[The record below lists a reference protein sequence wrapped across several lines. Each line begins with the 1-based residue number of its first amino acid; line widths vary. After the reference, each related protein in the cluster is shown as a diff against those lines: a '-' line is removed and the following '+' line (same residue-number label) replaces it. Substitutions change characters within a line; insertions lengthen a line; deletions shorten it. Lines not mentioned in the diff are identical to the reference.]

1 MVKLKV
7 NDYCEFPTQLN
18 LKEYSRQ
25 YLRKQEST
33 KIIEEEE

>member
-1 MVKLKV
+1 MMKLKV
-7 NDYCEFPTQLN
+7 NDFCEFPKNLN

-33 KIIEEEE
+33 KILD